1 MEGQNKTFE
10 NLLAKNQDLS
20 FKYLESS
27 LRSNMGIKVLTDDI
41 LISLELYK
49 VDEGY
54 NQAGEILADENI
66 FYGVDVARFG
76 DSINII
82 LDR

>member
-1 MEGQNKTFE
+1 
-10 NLLAKNQDLS
+10 
-20 FKYLESS
+20 
-27 LRSNMGIKVLTDDI
+27 MGIKALTDDI

-54 NQAGEILADENI
+54 NQAGEILVDENI